1 MSGIEDLYL
10 LQISAAGLPEPQRE
24 YRIIPGKRSRA
35 DFAWPEHKLAV
46 EIEGGTWSGGRHVR
60 GAGYAND
67 CRKYNLA
74 VLHGWRVLRFT
85 SEMVRD
91 GEALDMLEQVMTG
104 GYQYVMVSGNATNA
118 DDRILN
124 LE

>member
-24 YRIIPGKRSRA
+24 YPLIPGRRFRA

-46 EIEGGTWSGGRHVR
+46 EIEGGTWVNGRHVR
-60 GAGYAND
+60 GTGYMND

-91 GEALDMLEQVMTG
+91 GEALDITEQVMTG
-104 GYQYVMVSGNATNA
+104 GNNALVSSNAANA
-118 DDRILN
+118 ADRILN

>member
-1 MSGIEDLYL
+1 MSGIEDLFL

-24 YRIIPGKRSRA
+24 YPLIPGRRFRA
-35 DFAWPEHKLAV
+35 DFAWPEHRLAV
-46 EIEGGTWSGGRHVR
+46 EIEGGTWVNGRHVR
-60 GAGYAND
+60 GTGYMND

-91 GEALDMLEQVMTG
+91 GEALDTLEQVMTG
-104 GYQYVMVSGNATNA
+104 GNNALAGNNA
-118 DDRILN
+118 ANAADRILN

>member
-10 LQISAAGLPEPQRE
+10 LQISAAGLPEPHRE
-24 YRIIPGKRSRA
+24 YPLIPGRRFRA

-60 GAGYAND
+60 GTGYMND
-67 CRKYNLA
+67 CRKYNLS

-91 GEALDMLEQVMTG
+91 GEALDTLEQVMTG
-104 GYQYVMVSGNATNA
+104 GNNALAGNNA
-118 DDRILN
+118 ANAADRILN